1 MKKIEIHWPALLL
14 LLNALAFPASAADIR
29 SNAIGM
35 EFVFVPPGEFRMGT
49 SLSDI
54 ELVTFEMPIPDAKI
68 FNDETPQHQVRISK
82 GYWLGR
88 TEVTQEQWLRV
99 MNTRPG
105 PADHWTRPDWKTLPV
120 VSTSWNMAQKFV
132 AQLSKT
138 DARYRYRLPSEA
150 EWEYAARD
158 GSNGLRPM
166 PAAQL
171 EDYAWVLSNSG
182 DIPHPVATRKPS
194 ALGLYDMLGNAW
206 EWVNDRYSTDT
217 YTRAKRVDPTG
228 PRKGDKR
235 LRRGGS
241 YHCPLHE
248 TRPGFRSPD
257 ATADVSYTVTGFRV
271 VAEEK

>member
-1 MKKIEIHWPALLL
+1 MKIKHYWPAMLLL
-14 LLNALAFPASAADIR
+14 MNALAFSACAVDIR
-29 SNAIGM
+29 SNALGM
-35 EFVFVPPGEFRMGT
+35 EFVFVPPGQFRMGT
-49 SLSDI
+49 SASDI

-68 FNDETPQHQVRISK
+68 FSDEMPQHPVRISK

-88 TEVTQEQWLRV
+88 TEITQEQWLRV

-138 DARYRYRLPSEA
+138 DGRYKYRLPSEA
-150 EWEYAARD
+150 EWEYAARG
-158 GSNGLRPM
+158 GSNGVRPM

-182 DIPHPVATRKPS
+182 DIPHPVATRKPD

-206 EWVNDRYSTDT
+206 EWVNDRYSKDT
-217 YTRAKRVDPTG
+217 YTRANRVDPTG

-257 ATADVSYTVTGFRV
+257 ATADIAYTVTGFRI